1 MYILWRPE
9 NANPVLPTFLALC
22 RSIYVEGSATSH
34 AMRASI
40 NNENTMD
47 DAP

>member
-9 NANPVLPTFLALC
+9 NANPVLATFLALC
-22 RSIYVEGSATSH
+22 RSIYTEGSATSH

-40 NNENTMD
+40 NIENTMD